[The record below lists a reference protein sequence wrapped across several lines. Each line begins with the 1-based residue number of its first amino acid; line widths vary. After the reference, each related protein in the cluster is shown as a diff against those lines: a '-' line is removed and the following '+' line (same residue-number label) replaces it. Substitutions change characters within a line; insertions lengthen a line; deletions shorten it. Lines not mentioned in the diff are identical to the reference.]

1 MDNNIKYKIVAD
13 SSCDVTSLENTDFS
27 TASLKISTAER
38 EFVDDSLLD
47 VTDMVEYLHG
57 YKGKS
62 HSSCPNPDDWMK
74 AFGEASYIFCV
85 TMTSKLSGT
94 YNSAML
100 AKKKYEERY
109 PDRRVHV
116 FDSLSTGPEMVLIL
130 RKLGELVNNKLDFD
144 TIIKEV
150 NDYSTDTGLMFV
162 LESMQNLANN
172 GRVSPITA
180 KIAGVLGIRLLGKAT
195 DGELEPLDKCRGEKK
210 AFVRVVERLIEYGV
224 KKGRV
229 SITHCINENAA
240 IELKALINKEIP
252 EARVDIRPCG
262 GLCSFYAEKGGL
274 LIGYEKY

>member
-1 MDNNIKYKIVAD
+1 MNNNIMYKIVAD
-13 SSCDVTSLENTDFS
+13 SSCDIVSLENTEFA

-38 EFVDDSLLD
+38 EFTDDCKLN
-47 VTDMVEYLHG
+47 VKNMVEYLHG

-62 HSSCPNPDDWMK
+62 RSSCPNPEDWMK
-74 AFGEASYIFCV
+74 AFGEASHIFCV

-100 AKKKYEERY
+100 AKKKYEEKY
-109 PDRRVHV
+109 PDRKVHV

-130 RKLGELVNNKLDFD
+130 RKLDELANNKLDFD
-144 TIIKEV
+144 AIIKEV
-150 NDYSTDTGLMFV
+150 NNYSSNTGLMFV

-172 GRVSPITA
+172 GRVSAITA

-210 AFVRVVERLIEYGV
+210 AFAKVVERLVQYGV
-224 KKGRV
+224 KTGKI

-240 IELKALINKEIP
+240 IELKSLINKEIP
-252 EARVDIRPCG
+252 DASVDIRPCG